1 MKSYITK
8 TKSGRY
14 TVTVYKAKKL
24 VFKQCFILIKTEA
37 YDIAAY
43 FMAGA

>member
-1 MKSYITK
+1 MKSYIIK

-24 VFKQCFILIKTEA
+24 VFKQCYVLSKAEA